1 MPDVTV
7 TIDGQSV
14 TVPAGTNVVDAARA
28 VATAIPVFCYHPKM
42 QPVGM
47 CRMCMVEVYTP
58 TIDRATSQPVLDEN
72 GQPKLALVGGKLQA
86 GCMTPVTPGMVV
98 KTVSDRVKFAQK
110 GQLEFL
116 LTSHPLDCPVCDQ
129 GRRVPAAKPDHA
141 VGAWQFA
148 LRLQRQGSL

>member
-1 MPDVTV
+1 VESRTFLSGP
-7 TIDGQSV
+7 
-14 TVPAGTNVVDAARA
+14 NVVAAPRS
-28 VATAIPVFCYHPKM
+28 VATAIPVFCYPPKM

-58 TIDRATSQPVLDEN
+58 TIDRATNQPALDEN
-72 GQPKLALVGGKLQA
+72 GQPQLALGGGKLQA

-116 LTSHPLDCPVCDQ
+116 LTSHPLD
-129 GRRVPAAKPDHA
+129 
-141 VGAWQFA
+141 
-148 LRLQRQGSL
+148 

>member
-58 TIDRATSQPVLDEN
+58 TIDRATNQPVLDEN
-72 GQPKLALVGGKLQA
+72 GQPKLALVGA
-86 GCMTPVTPGMVV
+86 SC
-98 KTVSDRVKFAQK
+98 R
-110 GQLEFL
+110 
-116 LTSHPLDCPVCDQ
+116 
-129 GRRVPAAKPDHA
+129 PA
-141 VGAWQFA
+141 V
-148 LRLQRQGSL
+148 

>member
-1 MPDVTV
+1 MPDVTM

-14 TVPAGTNVVDAARA
+14 TVPAGTNIVDAARS

-58 TIDRATSQPVLDEN
+58 KLDPATRQPVIGAAGKPE
-72 GQPKLALVGGKLQA
+72 LALMGNKLQP
-86 GCMTPVTPGMVV
+86 GCMTPVSNGMVI
-98 KTVSDRVKFAQK
+98 KTATERVQFAQR

-116 LTSHPLDCPVCDQ
+116 LTSH
-129 GRRVPAAKPDHA
+129 
-141 VGAWQFA
+141 
-148 LRLQRQGSL
+148 

>member
-58 TIDRATSQPVLDEN
+58 RMDPATRQPVIGAD
-72 GQPKLALVGGKLQA
+72 GK
-86 GCMTPVTPGMVV
+86 PEPGV
-98 KTVSDRVKFAQK
+98 R
-110 GQLEFL
+110 
-116 LTSHPLDCPVCDQ
+116 
-129 GRRVPAAKPDHA
+129 
-141 VGAWQFA
+141 
-148 LRLQRQGSL
+148 